1 MFIFELVILKF
12 DRNFFLTEVFVQI
25 WISLQDPALRFSG
38 GPGTCGAYDF
48 HLIFLIFLIKSDPLL

>member
-1 MFIFELVILKF
+1 MFIFELVVLKF

-25 WISLQDPALRFSG
+25 WISLQDPALCFSG

-48 HLIFLIFLIKSDPLL
+48 HLIL